1 MPESQLD
8 TRAIVGIGIIV
19 GTVLVSYLLV
29 RLIVLPLIR
38 RGISGSTTQ
47 WDDILLDRVV
57 LHRIS
62 LAAPLLVLWTAISL
76 LPELST
82 SWPALFG
89 DGWTAETLQESWFS
103 PLLQLTQAVLVLIVV
118 TIISAGLTA
127 ANNLYQTFAIAKQRP
142 IKSYVQI
149 GKIILWIFGIVIFLA
164 VLTDQEVG
172 YFVTGLGAMTAVLL
186 LVFKDT
192 ILSLVA
198 SVQLIQNDMLR
209 VGDWIEVPGQGV
221 DGDVMDIALHTVKIR
236 NFDKTVTT
244 VPTHSLILNSFRNWR
259 GMSDSGGR
267 RIKRSI
273 LIDMSTIRF
282 LSEEDINRFSR
293 FSPLSDYM
301 LAKRTE
307 LAAHN
312 LNNDP
317 GPEGIGDPRR
327 LTNIGTF
334 REYAVEYL
342 RSHPKLHQR
351 GMTLLVRQLQPTT
364 RGLPIELY
372 VFSNEI
378 RWAEYENI
386 QADIFDHLLAILPE
400 FSLRAFQE
408 PSSGDL
414 EKLSG
419 THERGSRS
427 PL

>member
-1 MPESQLD
+1 MPGNELD
-8 TRAIVGIGIIV
+8 MRAAIGVGIV
-19 GTVLVSYLLV
+19 LGTVLISYVLV
-29 RLIVLPLIR
+29 RFLVLPLIR

-47 WDDILLDRVV
+47 WDDILLERAV
-57 LHRIS
+57 LHRTA
-62 LAAPLLVLWTAISL
+62 LTAPLLMLWAAISI
-76 LPELST
+76 LPELSA
-82 SWPALFG
+82 SWPGIFG
-89 DGWTAETLQESWFS
+89 AGWTPESLQNSWFGT
-103 PLLQLTQAVLVLIVV
+103 LLQLSQALLVLIVV
-118 TIISAGLTA
+118 SIISAGLTA
-127 ANNLYQTFAIAKQRP
+127 ANNLYRTFDVSRQRP

-149 GKIILWIFGIVIFLA
+149 AKIAIWIFGTVIFLA

-198 SVQLIQNDMLR
+198 SVQLIQNDMVR
-209 VGDWIEVPGQGV
+209 VGDWIEMPGQGI

-236 NFDKTVTT
+236 NFDKTIST
-244 VPTHSLILNSFRNWR
+244 VPTHSLIQNSFRNWR

-273 LIDMSTIRF
+273 LIDLSTIRF
-282 LSEEDINRFSR
+282 LSDEEINRFSH
-293 FSPLSDYM
+293 FSPLRDYM
-301 LAKRTE
+301 LAKRAA
-307 LAAHN
+307 LAEHN
-312 LNNDP
+312 LSNDP
-317 GPEGIGDPRR
+317 GPDVTGDPRR

-342 RSHPKLHQR
+342 RAHPKLHQQ
-351 GMTLLVRQLQPTT
+351 GMPLLVRQLQPTT

-372 VFSNEI
+372 VFSNETS
-378 RWAEYENI
+378 WAEYENI

-414 EKLSG
+414 EKLRDP
-419 THERGSRS
+419 HESESR
-427 PL
+427 PAL

>member
-1 MPESQLD
+1 MPGTELD
-8 TRAIVGIGIIV
+8 VRAAIGVGIV
-19 GTVLVSYLLV
+19 LGTVLISYALV
-29 RLIVLPLIR
+29 RFIVLPLIR
-38 RGISGSTTQ
+38 RGISGSSTQ

-57 LHRIS
+57 LHRIA
-62 LAAPLLVLWTAISL
+62 LAAPLLVLWAAISI

-82 SWPALFG
+82 SWPAIFG
-89 DGWTAETLQESWFS
+89 DNWTSVTLQNSWFGT
-103 PLLQLTQAVLVLIVV
+103 LLQLNQAVLVLIVV
-118 TIISAGLTA
+118 SIISAGLTA
-127 ANNLYQTFAIAKQRP
+127 ANNLYQTFAVSRQRP

-149 GKIILWIFGIVIFLA
+149 GKIIVWIFGTVIFLA

-209 VGDWIEVPGQGV
+209 VGDWIEIPGQGV

-236 NFDKTVTT
+236 NFDKTITT
-244 VPTHSLILNSFRNWR
+244 VPTHSLIQNSFRNWR

-273 LIDMSTIRF
+273 LIDLSTIRF
-282 LSEEDINRFSR
+282 LSEEEINRFSR
-293 FSPLSDYM
+293 FSPLTDYM
-301 LAKRTE
+301 LAKRAA
-307 LAAHN
+307 LAEHN
-312 LNNDP
+312 LSNDP
-317 GPEGIGDPRR
+317 GPDVIGDPRR

-342 RSHPKLHQR
+342 RAHPKLHQQ

-372 VFSNEI
+372 VFSNETS
-378 RWAEYENI
+378 WVEYEDI

-400 FSLRAFQE
+400 FNLRAFQE

-414 EKLSG
+414 EKLRG
-419 THERGSRS
+419 PHEPGSR
-427 PL
+427 PAL